1 MKTFIIIFSLFILS
15 SAFGQNGGYV
25 KAQKKS
31 DIDLV
36 KAFGKSL
43 VAAPSSVKQ
52 AFGVDTRPSEKS
64 MEEIIKKMRFKESKL
79 EEIWSRQG
87 GAREKLEQY
96 LRSGDQKKFDNMII
110 YNAQKYLSSFLIEA
124 VDTKKTPWIRDI
136 ARLYLLPLN
145 YLTVSNKI
153 TFAYPYT
160 KELNEPPREELTVGR
175 EFKLWVSEET
185 SLKLYG
191 QPFKKKDGSWF
202 KSENLISSSQFLY
215 AVSVIIHY
223 AIENNLDQDFVFKD
237 FIDKYYPIAMKD
249 HYLRWILNRDISIG
263 TFQTKGWGCNSGNFS
278 HKEHVA
284 FLMNKKLGTIEF
296 PGTINVKKVKY
307 CNMYQDRDG
316 WIAVGLAHLL
326 VAHQMRPDLLKLDPN
341 DEHELKDYLQ
351 DSLNLFNARSEV
363 EEIVTSEGNTVL
375 GMVFDKGGNE
385 DDTDLKYSGYLGN
398 IYPGKNTFQ
407 KQNFIDKKTANKIIT
422 VQMQWDQ
429 LKKDLKEIFK
439 ERITVFDDDLMMS
452 IKEISPPTPP
462 KVSWDMSHS
471 RRFVNYYWSFD
482 KTIKDLNLA
491 FSSTGVRRSLEES
504 RNAYANNLF
513 YKTVKLVEEKKGYV
527 VSNVKFTN
535 YLCGNNGW
543 YRVNYNNKDGAGDAP
558 FSLGKTALSG
568 GQAYFIKFNNSLYLP
583 IKSLYDD
590 EKSKKKPF
598 GGIVY
603 DELNSTA
610 SLPLESF

>member
-1 MKTFIIIFSLFILS
+1 MKTVIIVFSLFILS
-15 SAFGQNGGYV
+15 PAFGQNGGYV

-79 EEIWSRQG
+79 EEIWSRQN
-87 GAREKLEQY
+87 GAKAKLETY
-96 LRSGDQKKFDNMII
+96 LRDGNQEDFNHMIL
-110 YNAQKYLSSFLIEA
+110 YNAQKYLSSFLIQA
-124 VDTKKTPWIRDI
+124 FDTQNTKWIKEI
-136 ARLYLLPLN
+136 ASLYLIPLD
-145 YLTVSNKI
+145 YLTVSKKI
-153 TFAYPYT
+153 TFPYPKT
-160 KELNEPPREELTVGR
+160 EQLKEPLREELLVVR
-175 EFKLWVSEET
+175 EFKLWVSQEKT
-185 SLKLYG
+185 LTVKN
-191 QPFKKKDGSWF
+191 KDGEWF
-202 KSENLISSSQFLY
+202 KSENQISSSQFLY

-223 AIENNLDQDFVFKD
+223 AVENNLERDDVFKE
-237 FIDKYYPIAMKD
+237 FIEKYYPIAMQD
-249 HYLRWILNRDISIG
+249 HYLRWILNRDIPIG
-263 TFQTKGWGCNSGNFS
+263 SFQTKGWGCNSGNFS
-278 HKEHVA
+278 HRKHVG
-284 FLMNKKLGTIEF
+284 FLMHKKLGKDKDEF
-296 PGTINVKKVKY
+296 QGQVNVKGVNY

-316 WIAVGLAHLL
+316 WIALGLAHLL
-326 VAHQMRPDLLKLDPN
+326 VAKQIRPDLFKLEPR
-341 DEHELKDYLQ
+341 DEDDLRDYLQ
-351 DSLNLFNARSEV
+351 DSLNLFNARSEF
-363 EEIVTSEGNTVL
+363 EKIITPDGKTVL

-385 DDTDLKYSGYLGN
+385 DDSDLDYSGYDDLQ
-398 IYPGKNTFQ
+398 YPGWRGSK
-407 KQNFIDKKTANKIIT
+407 DKKTVLAKPVKQKI
-422 VQMQWDQ
+422 
-429 LKKDLKEIFK
+429 
-439 ERITVFDDDLMMS
+439 S
-452 IKEISPPTPP
+452 
-462 KVSWDMSHS
+462 SWDMSHS

-491 FSSTGVRRSLEES
+491 FSSTGVIRTLEES

-513 YKTVKLVEEKKGYV
+513 YKTVKLVDEKKGYV

-543 YRVNYNNKDGAGDAP
+543 YRVNYNNQDGAGDAP

-590 EKSKKKPF
+590 EKSKEKSKYKPF

>member
-124 VDTKKTPWIRDI
+124 VDTKNTPWIRDI

-160 KELNEPPREELTVGR
+160 KELNEPLREELTVGR

-202 KSENLISSSQFLY
+202 KSENQISSSQFLY

-223 AIENNLDQDFVFKD
+223 AVENNLDRDDVFKE
-237 FIDKYYPIAMKD
+237 FIEKYYPIAMQD
-249 HYLRWILNRDISIG
+249 HYLRWILNRDIPIG
-263 TFQTKGWGCNSGNFS
+263 SFQTKGWGCNSGNFS
-278 HKEHVA
+278 HRAHVG
-284 FLMNKKLGTIEF
+284 FLMDNKLGTDVF
-296 PGTINVKKVKY
+296 QGKVNVKKVKY

-316 WIAVGLAHLL
+316 WIALGLAHLL
-326 VAHQMRPDLLKLDPN
+326 VAKQIRPDLFKLEPR
-341 DEHELKDYLQ
+341 DEDDLRDYLQ
-351 DSLNLFNARSEV
+351 DSLNLFNARSEF
-363 EEIVTSEGNTVL
+363 EKIITPDGKTVS

-385 DDTDLKYSGYLGN
+385 GDSDLDYSGYDDLE
-398 IYPGKNTFQ
+398 YPGWIGSK
-407 KQNFIDKKTANKIIT
+407 DKKTVLEKPVKQKI
-422 VQMQWDQ
+422 
-429 LKKDLKEIFK
+429 
-439 ERITVFDDDLMMS
+439 S
-452 IKEISPPTPP
+452 
-462 KVSWDMSHS
+462 SWDMSHS

-504 RNAYANNLF
+504 RNAYANNLY
-513 YKTVKLVEEKKGYV
+513 YKTVKLVDEKIGYV
-527 VSNVKFTN
+527 VGNVKFTN

-543 YRVNYNNKDGAGDAP
+543 YRVNYNNKNGAGDAP

>member
-1 MKTFIIIFSLFILS
+1 MKTVIIIFSLFILS
-15 SAFGQNGGYV
+15 PAFGQNGGYV

-79 EEIWSRQG
+79 EEIWSRKD
-87 GAREKLEQY
+87 GAKAQLEAY
-96 LRSGDQKKFDNMII
+96 LGSGDQKEFNHMIL
-110 YNAQKYLSSFLIEA
+110 YNAQKYLSSFLIQA
-124 VDTKKTPWIRDI
+124 FDTQNTKWIKEI
-136 ARLYLLPLN
+136 ARLYLIPLK
-145 YLTVSNKI
+145 YLTVSKKI
-153 TFAYPYT
+153 TFPYPKT
-160 KELNEPPREELTVGR
+160 EQLKEPLREELPVGR
-175 EFKLWVSEET
+175 EFKLWVSQEKT
-185 SLKLYG
+185 LTVKNV
-191 QPFKKKDGSWF
+191 PFKNKDGEWF
-202 KSENLISSSQFLY
+202 KSENQISSSQFLY

-223 AIENNLDQDFVFKD
+223 AVENNLDRDDVFKE
-237 FIDKYYPIAMKD
+237 FIEKYYPIAMQD
-249 HYLRWILNRDISIG
+249 HYLRWILNRDIPIG
-263 TFQTKGWGCNSGNFS
+263 SFQTKGWGCNSGNFS
-278 HKEHVA
+278 HRQHVG
-284 FLMNKKLGTIEF
+284 FLMDKKLGTVEF
-296 PGTINVKKVKY
+296 QGKVNVKKVKY

-316 WIAVGLAHLL
+316 WIALGLAHLL
-326 VAHQMRPDLLKLDPN
+326 VAKQIRPDLFKLEPR
-341 DEHELKDYLQ
+341 DEDDLRDYLQ
-351 DSLNLFNARSEV
+351 DSLNLFNARSEF
-363 EEIVTSEGNTVL
+363 EKIITPDGKTVF

-385 DDTDLKYSGYLGN
+385 DDSDLDYSGYDDLE
-398 IYPGKNTFQ
+398 YPGWKGSKDNKTVLEKKVKQ
-407 KQNFIDKKTANKIIT
+407 K
-422 VQMQWDQ
+422 
-429 LKKDLKEIFK
+429 
-439 ERITVFDDDLMMS
+439 
-452 IKEISPPTPP
+452 IS
-462 KVSWDMSHS
+462 SWDMSHS

-513 YKTVKLVEEKKGYV
+513 YKTVKLVDEKIGYV
-527 VSNVKFTN
+527 VGNVKFTN

-543 YRVNYNNKDGAGDAP
+543 YRVNYNNKTGVGDAP

-590 EKSKKKPF
+590 EKSKIKPF